1 MSMTKDSK
9 DTQAAAGGWAALASA
24 AKYMLRSG
32 KPVGGA
38 KTLLKLNQNAGFD
51 CPGCAWGDPKHASSF
66 EFCENGVKA
75 VAWESTK
82 KTVGPKFFA
91 SHSVSSLKKKDAYFL
106 ERQGRLVHPMRY
118 NGSTDHYEPVSWDEA
133 FRLIGEKLNGL
144 DSPNQALFYT
154 SGRTSNEAAFLYQLF
169 ARAFGT
175 NNLPDCSNMC
185 HEASGVALAESI
197 GIGKGTVRLE
207 DFEQTDAIFVFGQN
221 PGTNHPR
228 MLGDLRKAALRG
240 AAIITF
246 NPLKERGLIRFADP
260 KKVGDMLTGGVNIS
274 SHYFQVKPGGDRAVA
289 KGLMKRVLEVDRK
302 SGGGIVDTD
311 FIAEHTLGYDD
322 LVLDLDLADWSDI
335 ELQSGLSR
343 ADLEAAADV
352 YIKAERAIF
361 TWAMGITQQPGA
373 VDTIQTLVNLLLMRG
388 NIGRPGAGVCPVR
401 GHSNVQGDRT
411 MGVTENPKPDF
422 LDALDRSFSITTP
435 RVPGFNTV
443 DAIKAMADGRAKVFI
458 GMGGNFA
465 SATPDTHY
473 TEAALERCALT
484 VHVSTKLNRSHL
496 ICGDDA
502 LILPCLGRT
511 EIDIQASGDQMVTVE
526 DSMSM
531 VHGSAGINPPLS
543 DMLLSEPAIVSRMAQ
558 ATLKEMSIDW
568 SAFASDYSKIRDKI
582 AESVPGFENFNER
595 IQALGGFY
603 LGNSASERCWLTE
616 GGKAHFCIHPLEV
629 CADGWRDGDDDPVFT
644 LISIRSHDQYN
655 TTVYG
660 LNDRY
665 RGVKGERRVL
675 FININDIKGLG
686 IKNGDVV
693 TLRSYEP
700 DGRERSASGF
710 RITAYDIPEG
720 SVAAYYPETNV
731 LLSVDNVDARS
742 GTPASKRIRITIQGE
757 V

>member
-1 MSMTKDSK
+1 MSMTEDSK
-9 DTQAAAGGWAALASA
+9 DTQAAGGWAALASA
-24 AKYMLRSG
+24 ARYMLGSG

-75 VAWESTK
+75 VTWESTK
-82 KTVGPKFFA
+82 RTVGPEFFA

-185 HEASGVALAESI
+185 HEASGIALTESI

-207 DFEQTDAIFVFGQN
+207 DFEQADAIFVFGQN

-246 NPLKERGLIRFADP
+246 NPLKERGLVKFADP
-260 KKVGDMLTGGVNIS
+260 KRASDILTGGVNIS

-289 KGLMKRVLEVDRK
+289 KGLMKRLLEVDRDA
-302 SGGGIVDTD
+302 GGGIIDIE
-311 FIAEHTLGYDD
+311 FITEHAVGYDS
-322 LVLDLDLADWSDI
+322 LISDLDMTDWADI
-335 ELQSGLSR
+335 EGLSGLSR
-343 ADLEAAADV
+343 EELEAAADV
-352 YIKAERAIF
+352 YIEAERVIF

-411 MGVTENPKPDF
+411 MGVTENPKSDF

-435 RVPGFNTV
+435 RVPGLNTV

-465 SATPDTHY
+465 SATPDTY
-473 TEAALERCALT
+473 FTEAALARCVLT
-484 VHVSTKLNRSHL
+484 AHVSTKLNRSHL
-496 ICGDDA
+496 ICGEDA

-531 VHGSAGINPPLS
+531 VHSSAGINPPLS
-543 DMLLSEPAIVSRMAQ
+543 DMLLSEPAIVSGMAQ
-558 ATLKEMSIDW
+558 ATLQEVSIDW
-568 SAFASDYSKIRDKI
+568 RGFASDYSKIRDKI
-582 AESVPGFENFNER
+582 AETVPGFEGFNER
-595 IQALGGFY
+595 IQVRGGFY
-603 LGNSASERCWLTE
+603 LGNSAGERRWLTE
-616 GGKAHFCIHPLEV
+616 GGKARFCIHPLSV
-629 CADGWRDGDDDPVFT
+629 RADVRKDGDGERIFT
-644 LISIRSHDQYN
+644 LITIRSHDQYN

-675 FININDIKGLG
+675 FINRKDIRDLG

-693 TLRSYEP
+693 TLRSCEP
-700 DGRERSASGF
+700 DGRERSALGF
-710 RITAYDIPEG
+710 RIMAYDIPEG

-731 LLSVDNVDARS
+731 LLSVDSIDVRS
-742 GTPASKRIRITIQGE
+742 GTPASKRIPITIHSA

>member
-1 MSMTKDSK
+1 MSMTEDSK

-75 VAWESTK
+75 VTWESTK
-82 KTVGPKFFA
+82 KTVGPEFFA
-91 SHSVSSLKKKDAYFL
+91 SHSVSFLKKKDAYFL

-133 FRLIGEKLNGL
+133 FRLIGKKLNGL

-185 HEASGVALAESI
+185 HEASGVALTESI

-207 DFEQTDAIFVFGQN
+207 DFEQADAIFVFGQN

-246 NPLKERGLIRFADP
+246 NPLKERGLVKFADP
-260 KKVGDMLTGGVNIS
+260 KKASDILTGGVNIS

-289 KGLMKRVLEVDRK
+289 KGLMKRLLEVDRDA
-302 SGGGIVDTD
+302 GGGIIDIE
-311 FIAEHTLGYDD
+311 FITEHTVGYDG
-322 LVLDLDLADWSDI
+322 LISDLDMTDWADI
-335 ELQSGLSR
+335 EGLSGLSR
-343 ADLEAAADV
+343 EELEAAADV
-352 YIKAERAIF
+352 YIEAERVIF

-411 MGVTENPKPDF
+411 MGVTENPKSDF
-422 LDALDRSFSITTP
+422 LDALDTSFSITTP

-465 SATPDTHY
+465 SATPDTY
-473 TEAALERCALT
+473 FTEAALARCALT
-484 VHVSTKLNRSHL
+484 AHVSTKLNRSHL
-496 ICGDDA
+496 ICGEDA

-558 ATLKEMSIDW
+558 ATLQQVSIDW
-568 SAFASDYSKIRDKI
+568 PGFASDYSKIRNKI
-582 AESVPGFENFNER
+582 AETVPGFEGFNER
-595 IQALGGFY
+595 IQVHGGFY
-603 LGNSASERCWLTE
+603 LGNSAGERRWLTE
-616 GGKAHFCIHPLEV
+616 GGKARFCIHPLSV
-629 CADGWRDGDDDPVFT
+629 RADVRKDGDGERIFT
-644 LISIRSHDQYN
+644 LITIRSHDQYN

-675 FININDIKGLG
+675 FINSKDIRDLG

-693 TLRSYEP
+693 TLRSCEP
-700 DGRERSASGF
+700 DGRERSALGF
-710 RITAYDIPEG
+710 KIMAYDIPEG

-731 LLSVDNVDARS
+731 LLSVDSIDVRS
-742 GTPASKRIRITIQGE
+742 GTPASKRIPITIHSPA
-757 V
+757 

>member
-1 MSMTKDSK
+1 MSMTEDSK

-75 VAWESTK
+75 VTWESTK
-82 KTVGPKFFA
+82 KTVGPEFFA

-133 FRLIGEKLNGL
+133 FRLIGKKLNGL

-185 HEASGVALAESI
+185 HEASGVALTESI

-207 DFEQTDAIFVFGQN
+207 DFEQADAIFVFGQN

-246 NPLKERGLIRFADP
+246 NPLKERGLVKFADP
-260 KKVGDMLTGGVNIS
+260 KKASDILTGGVNIS

-289 KGLMKRVLEVDRK
+289 KGLMKRLLEVDRDA
-302 SGGGIVDTD
+302 GGGIIDIE
-311 FIAEHTLGYDD
+311 FITEHTVGYDG
-322 LVLDLDLADWSDI
+322 LISDLDMTDWADI
-335 ELQSGLSR
+335 EGLSGLSR
-343 ADLEAAADV
+343 EELEAAADV
-352 YIKAERAIF
+352 YIEAERVIF

-411 MGVTENPKPDF
+411 MGVTENPKSDF

-465 SATPDTHY
+465 SATPDTY
-473 TEAALERCALT
+473 FTEAALARCALT
-484 VHVSTKLNRSHL
+484 AHVSTKLNRSHL
-496 ICGDDA
+496 ICGEDA

-558 ATLKEMSIDW
+558 ATLQQVSIDW
-568 SAFASDYSKIRDKI
+568 PGFASDYSKIRNKI
-582 AESVPGFENFNER
+582 AETIPGFEGFNER
-595 IQALGGFY
+595 IQVHGGFY
-603 LGNSASERCWLTE
+603 LGNSAGERRWLTE
-616 GGKAHFCIHPLEV
+616 GGKARFCIHPLSV
-629 CADGWRDGDDDPVFT
+629 RADVRKDGDGERIFT
-644 LISIRSHDQYN
+644 LITIRSHDQYN

-675 FININDIKGLG
+675 FINSKDIRDLG

-693 TLRSYEP
+693 TLRSCEP
-700 DGRERSASGF
+700 DGRERSALGF
-710 RITAYDIPEG
+710 KIMAYDIPEG

-731 LLSVDNVDARS
+731 LLSVDSIDVRS
-742 GTPASKRIRITIQGE
+742 GTPASKRIPITIHSPA
-757 V
+757 

>member
-1 MSMTKDSK
+1 MSMTEDSK

-24 AKYMLRSG
+24 VKYMLRSG

-75 VAWESTK
+75 VTWESTK
-82 KTVGPKFFA
+82 RTVGPEFFA

-133 FRLIGEKLNGL
+133 FRLIGKKLNGL

-185 HEASGVALAESI
+185 HEASGIALTESI

-207 DFEQTDAIFVFGQN
+207 DFEQADAIFVFGQN

-246 NPLKERGLIRFADP
+246 NPLKERGLVKFADP
-260 KKVGDMLTGGVNIS
+260 KKASDILTGGVNIS

-289 KGLMKRVLEVDRK
+289 KGLMKRLLEVDRDA
-302 SGGGIVDTD
+302 GGGIIDIE
-311 FIAEHTLGYDD
+311 FITEHTVGYDS
-322 LVLDLDLADWSDI
+322 LISDLDMTDWADI
-335 ELQSGLSR
+335 EGLSGLSR
-343 ADLEAAADV
+343 EELEAAADV
-352 YIKAERAIF
+352 YIEAERVIF

-411 MGVTENPKPDF
+411 MGVTENPKSDF

-435 RVPGFNTV
+435 RVPGLNTV

-465 SATPDTHY
+465 SATPDTY
-473 TEAALERCALT
+473 LTEAALARCVLT
-484 VHVSTKLNRSHL
+484 AHVSTKLNRSHL
-496 ICGDDA
+496 ICGEDA

-558 ATLKEMSIDW
+558 ATLQEVSIDW
-568 SAFASDYSKIRDKI
+568 RGFASDYSKIRDKI
-582 AESVPGFENFNER
+582 AEIVPGFEGFNER
-595 IQALGGFY
+595 IQVRGGFY
-603 LGNSASERCWLTE
+603 LGNSAGERRWLTE
-616 GGKAHFCIHPLEV
+616 GGKARFCIHPLSV
-629 CADGWRDGDDDPVFT
+629 RADVRKDGDGERIFT
-644 LISIRSHDQYN
+644 LITIRSHDQYN

-675 FININDIKGLG
+675 FINRKDIRDLG

-693 TLRSYEP
+693 TLRSCEP
-700 DGRERSASGF
+700 DGRERSALGF
-710 RITAYDIPEG
+710 RIMAYDIPEG

-731 LLSVDNVDARS
+731 LLSVDSIDVRS
-742 GTPASKRIRITIQGE
+742 GTPASKRIPITIHSA